1 MHSKPRIGITF
12 GGYGSESGI
21 TQAGGEAIHIGYGTS
36 LAELAKLAQSL
47 DGLLLS
53 GGRRC

>member
-1 MHSKPRIGITF
+1 MHSKPKIGITF
-12 GGYGSESGI
+12 GGYGSGLGI